1 MWIVL
6 LGFAFT
12 TVLLA
17 WLLCGYLIWL
27 RFVGDASVRR
37 DIARPA
43 EYPKLSIMVPCFNE
57 ESLIA
62 DKYRNL
68 LRCAYPT
75 DRMEIVFADGGSTDD
90 TTTILESLIDD
101 DSATVRLVR
110 CPLGGKINQM
120 NHVLPSLNG
129 DIVVVTD
136 ADARLSPDALEWIA
150 AEFEADPDVALV
162 GACTSPRGGLAI
174 ERAYWA
180 AQNRVRLLE
189 SRVSH
194 VSIVAACC
202 YAFKR
207 ELLSQFPTDVVA
219 DDVHA
224 VALANTLGYHTIY
237 SHKATVQELRTPISL
252 TEFFTHKYRK
262 GNAVLRE
269 MLRFCYRL
277 PDMNGRWKFILA
289 TCLAQQFILPWALV
303 AWVAMAA
310 TLANFGQID
319 VVALAVTILLVA
331 VLSTRKAVHSIELP
345 TTPERFGPLTVVLTC
360 CYTLGVLCATTLTYT
375 FFRQNSS
382 YARLQ
387 GMTRPGPRIRQP
399 QPPQQNEAAAESP
412 PVSGEQRAVSMS
424 R

>member
-27 RFVGDASVRR
+27 RFIGDAAARS
-37 DIARPA
+37 DIVRPA
-43 EYPKLSIMVPCFNE
+43 EYPKLSILVPCFNE

-68 LRCAYPT
+68 MQCAYPS
-75 DRMEIVFADGGSTDD
+75 DRIEIIFADGGSTDD
-90 TTTILESLIDD
+90 TTTILESLIEHDG
-101 DSATVRLVR
+101 ANVRLAR
-110 CPLGGKINQM
+110 CPIGGKINQM
-120 NHVLPSLNG
+120 NHVLPSLRG
-129 DIVVVTD
+129 DIVVITD
-136 ADARLSPDALEWIA
+136 ADARLAPDALEWIA
-150 AEFEADPDVALV
+150 AEFEADPQVALV

-207 ELLSQFPTDVVA
+207 DLLSQFPTDVVA

-237 SHKATVQELRTPISL
+237 SRKATVEELRTPISL

-277 PDMNGRWKFILA
+277 PDMDGRWKSILT
-289 TCLAQQFILPWALV
+289 TCLAQQLILPWAI
-303 AWVAMAA
+303 ASWVAMAA
-310 TLANFGQID
+310 TLTNFGQVD
-319 VVALAVTILLVA
+319 VVALAVAILLVA
-331 VLSTRKAVHSIELP
+331 VLSTRKAVQSIELP
-345 TTPERFGPLTVVLTC
+345 TAPERFGPVTVVLAC

-387 GMTRPGPRIRQP
+387 GMARPGPRIQQP
-399 QPPQQNEAAAESP
+399 QPPRQGEAASESP
-412 PVSGEQRAVSMS
+412 PVTRGQPVVSIS